1 MSYIEHFRTTYSV
14 TASGAGATQ
23 SFNTSFVAN
32 GLLESVVI
40 TNATASG
47 ISTGANVLIT
57 GGISGRT
64 YLNVTS
70 TGGLGTIVPHHPRTE
85 ARSNT
90 DALYSWA
97 TGAGAVVGFPVLM
110 PVAEAFRI
118 QTTSGATAAGASNGG
133 ARFTLDFYISR

>member
-1 MSYIEHFRTTYSV
+1 MSYVEHYRSTYSV

-23 SFNTSFVAN
+23 TFNTSFVAN

-57 GGISGRT
+57 GAISGQT

-70 TGGLGTIVPHHPRTE
+70 TGSTNSVVAHYPRAV

-97 TGAGAVVGFPVLM
+97 TGAAAVVGVPVLM
-110 PVAEAFRI
+110 PVAEAFKI
-118 QTTSGATAAGASNGG
+118 HTTSGATAAGASNGG
-133 ARFTLDFYISR
+133 ARFTLDFYLSR